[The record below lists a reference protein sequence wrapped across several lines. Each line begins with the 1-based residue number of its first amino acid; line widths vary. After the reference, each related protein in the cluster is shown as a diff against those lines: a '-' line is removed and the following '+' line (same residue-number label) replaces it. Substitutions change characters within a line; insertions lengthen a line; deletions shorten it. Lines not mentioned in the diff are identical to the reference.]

1 MPNNP
6 TSRDEIAQKG
16 YSLVPSKYIEFCNR
30 DEQVDFDAK
39 MRELQGDL
47 RDLLQQ
53 EEASTKDLKEL
64 FEKLWYKL

>member
-1 MPNNP
+1 M
-6 TSRDEIAQKG
+6 
-16 YSLVPSKYIEFCNR
+16 PSKYIEFRNR

-53 EEASTKDLKEL
+53 EEESTKELKEL
-64 FEKLWYKL
+64 FDKLGYEI

>member
-1 MPNNP
+1 MPSNP

-16 YSLVPSKYIEFCNR
+16 YSLVPSKYIEFRNR

-64 FEKLWYKL
+64 FDKLGYKL